1 MGMYD
6 SSIKSETI
14 PLAMPT
20 ELLVQIRRAAKT
32 TGLSMADTM
41 RQSMRSGLPKL
52 VEELSPLKGFRA
64 LTAEECRRCWEQPN
78 PEFDAVESEMA
89 KRHFPPPEE

>member
-1 MGMYD
+1 M
-6 SSIKSETI
+6 KSETF
-14 PLAMPT
+14 PLAMPE
-20 ELLVQIRRAAKT
+20 ELLVQIRRAAKS

-41 RQSMRSGLPKL
+41 RQSMRLGLPKL
-52 VEELSPLKGFRA
+52 VEDLSPLKGLKP

-78 PEFDAVESEMA
+78 PEFDEIEATMA